1 MRHLIILACMATA
14 MFAQRGLIGLDR
26 APAEKVA
33 EHIGTALNSLAQH
46 PGAVEAP
53 ERHSRGRVEYD
64 LPLDESGRRQNF
76 AILGDT
82 VAYKDATGSW
92 KPVHPVLR
100 KIPSGWEL
108 TGTGVQVLVRPS
120 GNATI
125 LGQYYVDP
133 DTGVQDWLELDF
145 PKVDYKAGMQFSY
158 THGSLPWTL
167 LVEERG
173 YTFESGPISTRG
185 NRTFSYSY
193 ESSRPLTVDADG
205 GVTSPAPL
213 RISRAVMVGAD
224 GVRYPCGAWVVD
236 STALSSTCSD
246 AALPDAAMPYHIDPS
261 TTVTVYKSSQ
271 GTMSGVKDSLTS
283 LRWSSLTNMSAVS
296 AVTQTN
302 EEGFPVAWRQEQPV
316 IRFAT
321 PYPAGSVTSAS
332 LTLVRDTTFTNISG
346 CSLRGGYVDD
356 RAFSDANLPYFWYTN
371 SNPIGTN
378 QAFYVGDLYG
388 AYDYGAITSKT
399 FTMEHLGLF
408 GTSVT
413 TIRMYLSCYD
423 FWGDPYYHAFG
434 IWGSTSMSVTYYANT
449 APATVSVSGVPAN
462 VPYGTSFN
470 LAATVRDADGR
481 ATINY
486 WHLLMNYGVDGSY
499 ACYFLFNH
507 RANTIQLNSDAG
519 GNWGTAYTMGSANTL
534 ANSQCQVDV
543 ANSNFTYPNSTDVTA
558 NLRLMF
564 RSNAITRNP
573 IKAYLWAQD
582 LNGAIANWSG
592 PHATTTV
599 VAPLTISTTA
609 LPGGIVG
616 SSYSQ
621 TLVTTGGIPG
631 YLWSIAS
638 GSLPSGI
645 SLGSNGTISGTPT
658 AAGTAS
664 FTVRATDSMTP
675 TPQTATQ
682 TLTISVVSAL
692 SITTSALSGGVA
704 GTAYSQTL
712 NATGGTPGY
721 TWSLAS
727 GSLPSGLSLAANGTI
742 SGTPTGSGT
751 WNFTVL
757 ATDATSPTPQTTTK
771 ALAIT
776 IVPALSISTAS
787 LPNGQVSGA
796 YSQALSASGGTAPYN
811 WAIIGGALPAGL
823 TLNADNGAITGTP
836 TTAGTSSV
844 TFRATD
850 STSPTAQIADRGLSI
865 TIAPPPPPPA
875 ASLSG
880 PGNGM
885 TGQALV
891 PTLVWTPVAGATAYD
906 VYLGANNPPALAASN
921 VGGTSYIPGAAL
933 ATSTLYFWKIVAKN
947 SGGSS
952 PDSAIWSFT
961 TVPPPPPAVSL
972 AMPAN
977 GATAQALSPTLEWS
991 GVAEATAYDVY
1002 LGTSNPPALAAANVV
1017 GTSYTPSPALGTSVV
1032 YYWKVVA
1039 KNSGGSSPDSA
1050 TWSFTTVPPAPAA
1063 VSLSAP
1069 ANGATAQPVSP
1080 TLTWATAAGATS
1092 YDMYLGSSNPP
1103 ALVASN
1109 ISGTSYT
1116 PGTALSQETLYY
1128 WKVVAKNPGGASP
1141 DSASWS
1147 FTTVPPPPSAVS
1159 LAAPADG
1166 ATHQILAPALTWS
1179 ATTGATAYDVYL
1191 GTSNPPSLAAS
1202 NLGGTTYTSP
1212 TLNAGTAYFW
1222 KIVAK
1227 NAGGTAPD
1235 SAIWSF
1241 TTGTPPPA
1249 VTLSV
1254 PTNSA
1259 TDQALSPTLTWMPAT
1274 GATSYDVY
1282 LGASNPPALLASNVA
1297 GNSYV
1302 PGSALTPGTAYSWK
1316 IVARNSDGA
1325 SPDSAVWSFSTVP
1338 APPPAV

>member
-1 MRHLIILACMATA
+1 MRYLILLAWTATA
-14 MFAQRGLIGLDR
+14 MFAQRGLIGVDR
-26 APAEKVA
+26 APADKVA
-33 EHIGTALNSLAQH
+33 DHIGAALSALAQH

-53 ERHSRGRVEYD
+53 ERHGPGRVEYD
-64 LPLDESGRRQNF
+64 LPLDEAPAITPTPGATGGNSRPGRQRL
-76 AILGDT
+76 AITGPA
-82 VAYKDATGSW
+82 VAYKDAAGAW
-92 KPVHPVLR
+92 KPVHPVLS
-100 KIPSGWEL
+100 KIPSGWDL
-108 TGTGVQVLVRPS
+108 TGTGVEVLVRPS

-145 PKVDYKAGMQFSY
+145 PKVNYQAGMQFSY

-167 LVEERG
+167 LVDERG

-185 NRTFSYSY
+185 NRTFSYPY
-193 ESSRPLTVDADG
+193 GSSRPLTVDADG
-205 GVTSPAPL
+205 GVTSTAPL

-224 GVRYPCGAWVVD
+224 AVRYPCAAWAVGTT
-236 STALSSTCSD
+236 SLSFACND
-246 AALPDAAMPYHIDPS
+246 AALPAAALPYRIDPS
-261 TTVTVYKSSQ
+261 TTVTVYKSAF
-271 GTMSGVKDSLTS
+271 GTMSGVRNSLTN
-283 LRWSSLTNMSAVS
+283 LRWSGFTGMAAIQFANQL
-296 AVTQTN
+296 N
-302 EEGFPVAWRQEQPV
+302 EEGFPVAWEESQPV

-332 LTLVRDTTFTNISG
+332 FTLVRGSTFTNPSG
-346 CSLRGGYVDD
+346 CSLNAGYVDD
-356 RAFSDANLPYFWYTN
+356 RAFSDANLSYFWTTT
-371 SNPIGTN
+371 SNPITTAA
-378 QAFYVGDLYG
+378 QAFSAGDIYG
-388 AYDYGAITSKT
+388 AYDYGALTSKT
-399 FTMEHLGLF
+399 FAMQHLGMF
-408 GTSVT
+408 GTSST

-423 FWGDPYYHAFG
+423 PWGAPSYYHSVNFTA
-434 IWGSTSMSVTYYANT
+434 STSMSVTYNANAT
-449 APATVSVSGVPAN
+449 PTTVSVSGIPAN
-462 VPYGTSFN
+462 VPYGAWFN
-470 LAATVRDADGR
+470 LAARVGDADGH
-481 ATINY
+481 ANINY

-507 RANTIQLNSDAG
+507 RTNTIQLNNDAG
-519 GNWGTAYTMGSANTL
+519 GNWGPAYVMGTANFLT
-534 ANSQCQVDV
+534 NSQCQVDV

-564 RSNAITRNP
+564 RPNAITRNP
-573 IKAYLWAQD
+573 INAYLWAQD

-621 TLVTTGGIPG
+621 TLAAAGGIPG

-638 GSLPSGI
+638 GSLPSGL

-682 TLTISVVSAL
+682 NLTISVVSAL
-692 SITTSALSGGVA
+692 SITTSALSGGTA

-727 GSLPSGLSLAANGTI
+727 GSLPSGLSLAANGAI

-757 ATDATSPTPQTTTK
+757 ATDSTSPTPQTTTK

-776 IVPALSISTAS
+776 IVSALSISTVS
-787 LPNGQVSGA
+787 LPNGQVSSA
-796 YSQALSASGGTAPYN
+796 YSQALSASGGTAPYG
-811 WAIIGGALPAGL
+811 WAIIGGALPVGL
-823 TLNADNGAITGTP
+823 TLNAGSGAITGTP

-880 PGNGM
+880 PGNGA

-891 PTLVWTPVAGATAYD
+891 PTLVWAPVTGATGYD
-906 VYLGANNPPALAASN
+906 VYLGASNPPAPAASN
-921 VGGTSYIPGAAL
+921 VAGTSYTPGSTL
-933 ATSTLYFWKIVAKN
+933 GTSTLYYWKVVAKN

-952 PDSAIWSFT
+952 PDSATWSFT

-972 AMPAN
+972 ATPAN

-991 GVAEATAYDVY
+991 GVAEATSYDVY

-1017 GTSYTPSPALGTSVV
+1017 GTSYTPSPALGTSAV

-1080 TLTWATAAGATS
+1080 TLTWAAAAGATS

-1116 PGTALSQETLYY
+1116 PGTALSSETLYY

-1141 DSASWS
+1141 DSATWT

-1159 LAAPADG
+1159 LAAPTDV
-1166 ATHQILAPALTWS
+1166 ATHQLLSPTLTWS
-1179 ATTGATAYDVYL
+1179 PAAGATAYDLYL
-1191 GTSNPPSLAAS
+1191 GTSNPPSLIAS
-1202 NLGGTTYTSP
+1202 NLGGTSYTASS
-1212 TLNAGTAYFW
+1212 LSAGTAYFW
-1222 KIVAK
+1222 KVVAK

-1241 TTGTPPPA
+1241 TTGTPPQA
-1249 VTLSV
+1249 VTLSG

-1259 TDQALSPTLTWMPAT
+1259 TDQALSPTLTWMPAV

-1297 GNSYV
+1297 GNRRMPV
-1302 PGSALTPGTAYSWK
+1302 KA
-1316 IVARNSDGA
+1316 
-1325 SPDSAVWSFSTVP
+1325 
-1338 APPPAV
+1338 